1 MKLHEYFGCESQE
14 ELSYKLKINDS
25 SVRELSD
32 FYNYERMKSSSL
44 EGPSDVTQFI
54 ESKGIDVY
62 ALANPDTEIILVTNS
77 KNEVINIA
85 ETNQMYKYQGDED
98 IAKALQDTAA
108 AKGFFVVGNKP
119 KFREEIAKD
128 MDTPCLDHIVVKQE
142 SYYSQTSGNTYY
154 RTQAKSKSIEDYF
167 TWRTAFQQSV
177 QQSRLYEL
185 DDAREFTQNHFTEQ
199 IKGLHIIQD
208 DKTIRG
214 LLKQAYQH
222 EPVEHVVALTYD
234 KDYRIY
240 NIRKVA
246 TGAETT
252 SVLSSRELFKEAMKD
267 MAKGIIIAHNH
278 PSGNPTASEDD
289 IRMTKAAGKRA
300 MRLHKEVFD
309 HFIIARGD
317 VVSVYETL
325 KNRLPKNTLD
335 EFNLKAYKRDGDTR
349 SKQIADDIVSTR
361 EKLQKAGVKDSVAG
375 EIQKMVWMGT
385 PEGKAIVASLQNT
398 NDPMIIRKLANKAV
412 KPQQSHRL

>member
-32 FYNYERMKSSSL
+32 FYNYERMKSNSL
-44 EGPSDVTQFI
+44 EGPLDVIKFI
-54 ESKGIDVY
+54 ERQGIDTY
-62 ALANPDTEIILVTNS
+62 ALANPDTEIILIINS

-85 ETNQMYKYQGDED
+85 ETNQMHKYQGDED

-142 SYYSQTSGNTYY
+142 SYYSQTSGNTYD

-252 SVLSSRELFKEAMKD
+252 AALSSRELFKEAMKD

-325 KNRLPKNTLD
+325 KNRLSKNTLD
-335 EFNLKAYKRDGDTR
+335 EFNLKAYERDGDAR

-375 EIQKMVWMGT
+375 EIQKMAWMGT
-385 PEGKAIVASLQNT
+385 PEGKAIVTSLQKT
-398 NDPMIIRKLANKAV
+398 NDPMIVRKLANKAV
-412 KPQQSHRL
+412 KPQQSHRR

>member
-32 FYNYERMKSSSL
+32 FYNYERMKSRSL

-62 ALANPDTEIILVTNS
+62 ALANPDTEIILVINS
-77 KNEVINIA
+77 ENEVINIA

-142 SYYSQTSGNTYY
+142 SYYSQTSGNTYD

-252 SVLSSRELFKEAMKD
+252 AALSSRELFKEAMKD

-278 PSGNPTASEDD
+278 PSGHPTASEDD

-335 EFNLKAYKRDGDTR
+335 EFNLKAYERDGDAR

-375 EIQKMVWMGT
+375 EIQKMAWMGT
-385 PEGKAIVASLQNT
+385 PEGKAIVASLQKT

-412 KPQQSHRL
+412 KPQVRLR